1 MKRVYKVIGTV
12 MLLLMLSIAGCIEEG
27 LEVGNRA
34 PDFELFD
41 LDNQQVSLSDFRGQ
55 PVLLNFWAT
64 WCWPCRS
71 EMPYLHQINEE
82 WSKKGL
88 VLLAVD
94 VGENKAAVGG
104 YLSDN
109 KLDLPVLLDTNGI
122 IFRMYKIT
130 NIPTTFF
137 IDKDGIIQ
145 KKIIGA
151 FPNKESI
158 ETELRKIVP

>member
-1 MKRVYKVIGTV
+1 MRNVYKVLGIGI
-12 MLLLMLSIAGCIEEG
+12 LLFVLSITGCIEEG

-34 PDFELFD
+34 PDFELFN

-71 EMPYLHQINEE
+71 EMSYLQQINEE

-94 VGENKAAVGG
+94 VGENKATVEG

-109 KLDLPVLLDTNGI
+109 KLDLPILLDTNAI
-122 IFRMYKIT
+122 ILMMYKIT

-145 KKIIGA
+145 EKIIGA

-158 ETELRKIVP
+158 EIELEKIVP